1 MSYANRIDAN
11 QNEIVAAFE
20 RLGCSVIDLSA
31 VGKGVPDLAVSVF
44 RQTVLVEVK
53 TLEGELEPSQ
63 IRFHRESKAWIEVAR
78 TLEDVERIVA
88 AMRRQVHR
96 S

>member
-44 RQTVLVEVK
+44 LQTVLVEVK

>member
-1 MSYANRIDAN
+1 MSYAHRIDAN

-44 RQTVLVEVK
+44 LQTVLVEVK